1 MNQTIETRH
10 YPEFV
15 VRPGDEFV
23 DGWRGHIRD
32 TGEPETFDRVSTSKP
47 TQQHDIVL
55 LSEEIRV
62 PTALR
67 AGGGGVPCPFCSPT
81 SPKFHLGRMA
91 YFAEECVVRFVG
103 HRCARTHF
111 GENYAEAEKLYRRQE
126 AARRYISLWKAVGA
140 ERHQAMALIDEM
152 LAVAEQVEKVRRNF
166 DLKAPGWCRELHRE
180 LAQTKGDLQV
190 YQDLGM
196 KDRHGKPV
204 IQKKIIGTAAGLE
217 FLREAFAPVAI
228 LQMVKKAMEG
238 TAIDLPEWAAVTP
251 EHPMTSDILRLGRN
265 VERALE
271 KFPQARI
278 EIEDAA
284 KFLKRKNVDLLQ
296 RWGSSG
302 SSPFLVFEMKMKGGQ
317 LIARTA
323 SHAGQHYA
331 NVPVPD
337 EAALIVP
344 PANHPA
350 FAWAKEVVAR

>member
-1 MNQTIETRH
+1 MSQAGATRH
-10 YPEFV
+10 YPEFT
-15 VRPGDEFV
+15 VRPGDDFV
-23 DGWRGHIRD
+23 EGWRSHIQN
-32 TGEPETFDRVSTSKP
+32 TGDPETFDRVSTSKP
-47 TQQHDIVL
+47 TQQHEIVL

-91 YFAEECVVRFVG
+91 YFAEESVVRFVG

-126 AARRYISLWKAVGA
+126 AARRYIGLWKAVGA
-140 ERHQAMALIDEM
+140 ERHQALALIDDM
-152 LAVAEQVEKVRRNF
+152 MVVADQVEKVRRNF
-166 DLKAPGWCRELHRE
+166 DLKAPKWCRELHRE

-190 YQDLGM
+190 TQDLGM
-196 KDRHGKPV
+196 KDRNGNAV

-217 FLREAFAPVAI
+217 FLRESFAPLSI
-228 LQMVKKAMEG
+228 LRTVKMALEG
-238 TAIDLPEWAAVTP
+238 TAVDLPEWAAVAP
-251 EHPMTSDILRLGRN
+251 EHPATSDILKLGRN

-271 KFPQARI
+271 KFPQARA
-278 EIEDAA
+278 ELEDAA
-284 KFLKRKNVDLLQ
+284 KFLSRKNVDLLH
-296 RWGSSG
+296 RWGSAG

-317 LIARTA
+317 LIARTT
-323 SHAGQHYA
+323 SYAGQHYA

-337 EAALIVP
+337 EATLIVP

-350 FAWAKEVVAR
+350 FGWAKEIVAR